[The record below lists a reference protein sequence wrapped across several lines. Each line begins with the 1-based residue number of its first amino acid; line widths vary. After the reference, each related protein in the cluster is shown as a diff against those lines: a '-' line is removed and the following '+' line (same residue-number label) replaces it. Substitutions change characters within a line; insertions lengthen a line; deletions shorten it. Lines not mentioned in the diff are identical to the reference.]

1 MRAGMTMINL
11 PIPGVDCHLPF
22 GGTRKS
28 SYGPYEQGAAA
39 MEFYALVKTS
49 DTCVGRGT

>member
-1 MRAGMTMINL
+1 MRADITRINL
-11 PIPGVDCHLPF
+11 PISGVDHHLLF

-39 MEFYALVKTS
+39 LEFSTPVKVYYT
-49 DTCVGRGT
+49 